1 MSPEEQTPTER
12 GMESIPIL
20 YSGSMV
26 TVSDFRYTTFH
37 WHSVNKANTRMTK
50 PGLLL

>member
-1 MSPEEQTPTER
+1 MFPEGQTPIER

-26 TVSDFRYTTFH
+26 KVLDFQYTTFH
-37 WHSVNKANTRMTK
+37 CHSVSKANTHITK
-50 PGLLL
+50 LPLL